1 MNPKRRLCLGA
12 SAALPL
18 SLMLEGCATTAFS
31 NMSRN
36 AVVDA
41 GYTGAAGAVVDGIA
55 VYKTLQQA
63 LDGAPANSATPW
75 RIAVRNGRYYE
86 KLEITKPNIRFVGE
100 SRDKTILTFDA
111 YSGLAKPGGGGTTW
125 GTNGCATLIVRATDF
140 AALDLTIENG
150 FDFPSN
156 DSKDPKD
163 PTYTNAGQAVALM
176 TAKGSDRAFFNNVK
190 ITGHQDTL
198 FVDAG
203 RSYFKHCYI
212 SGNVD
217 FIFGAGQS
225 VFEECEIVTRPRTKP
240 NVNPVGYVT
249 APSTQISN
257 PYGLVFVRCK
267 LVKENKDVPAGS
279 SPLGRPWH
287 PTTTMPDGRYADPNA
302 IGSSVFIECF
312 MDDHITSDGWAAMQG
327 TQKSG
332 PDRTWFQPEDARFF
346 EYRSTG
352 PGART
357 GAKRRQL
364 TDAQAADYAIPKLLG
379 DWKP

>member
-1 MNPKRRLCLGA
+1 MNPKRRQYLGA

-18 SLMLEGCATTAFS
+18 LFMLDGCATTAFQ
-31 NMSRN
+31 NAARN
-36 AVVDA
+36 AVVDS
-41 GYTGAAGAVVDGIA
+41 GYTGTAGAVVDGVA
-55 VYKTLQQA
+55 FYKTLQQA
-63 LDGAPANSATPW
+63 LDAAPNNSAMPW
-75 RIAVRNGRYYE
+75 RITVRNGRYYE
-86 KLEITKPNIRFVGE
+86 KLEITKPNIRFIGE

-111 YSGLAKPGGGGTTW
+111 YSGLAKPGGGGAW

-140 AALDLTIENG
+140 VAIDMTIENG
-150 FDFPSN
+150 FDFPTN

-163 PTYTNAGQAVALM
+163 PTYTRDAQAVALM
-176 TAKGSDRAFFNNVK
+176 TSTGADRAFFNNVK
-190 ITGHQDTL
+190 VTGHQDTL
-198 FVDAG
+198 FLNVG
-203 RSYFKHCYI
+203 RSYFRKSYI

-225 VFEECEIVTRPRTKP
+225 IFEDCDIVTRPRTKP
-240 NVNPVGYVT
+240 GVNPIGYVT

-257 PYGLVFVRCK
+257 AYGLVFVRCK
-267 LVKENKDVPAGS
+267 LVKESKDVPAES

-287 PTTTMPDGRYADPNA
+287 PTTAMPDGRYADPNA

-312 MDDHITSDGWAAMQG
+312 MDDHVTSDGWAAMQG

-332 PDRTWFQPEDARFF
+332 PDRTWFQPEDSRFF
-346 EYRSTG
+346 EYKSSG
-352 PGART
+352 PGAKT

-364 TDAQAADYAIPKLLG
+364 TDAQAADYSVPKLLG